1 MADEHLALEQAIV
14 DAINAELG
22 TQRMSISELAR
33 RMNRQ
38 YDSTRNYLI
47 LERRLPL
54 DVLIA
59 AADVL
64 GTTPDAL
71 VREAREKHL
80 QKRLQA
86 GS

>member
-1 MADEHLALEQAIV
+1 MADEHLALERAIV

-22 TQRMSISELAR
+22 AQRINHKELAR
-33 RMNRQ
+33 RMDRK
-38 YDSTRNYLI
+38 YDSTRNYLV

-54 DVLIA
+54 EFLIA
-59 AADVL
+59 VADIL

-86 GS
+86 DS

>member
-1 MADEHLALEQAIV
+1 MTDEHLALEHAIV

-22 TQRMSISELAR
+22 AQRISAKELSR
-33 RMNRQ
+33 RLDRG
-38 YDSTRNYLI
+38 YDSTRNYLV

-54 DVLIA
+54 EFLIQV
-59 AADVL
+59 ADLL

-86 GS
+86 DS